1 MKINSSKYIS
11 SNALIELIIDNK
23 LSKVIYIPSTIN
35 ALIEFDK
42 KLRRVTYRYIKYYL
56 VQ

>member
-23 LSKVIYIPSTIN
+23 LSKVIYIPPTIN